1 MYELAKNICMQ
12 IGGVILG
19 KNDIIVK
26 VLTAI
31 LAQGHV
37 LLEDVPGVGKTTLA
51 LAFAKTLGLTTK
63 RVQFTSDTL
72 PSDVTGFSVY
82 NREQGTLDY
91 KPGAIMTNL
100 LLADELNRTSSKTQS
115 ALLEAM
121 EEKRV
126 TVDGKTYKLPDPFI
140 VLATQNP
147 VGSAGTQLLPVS
159 QMDRFLLCLTMGYP
173 DRQSEA
179 ALLKERHHA
188 DPMAECRTLA
198 DPATLKKLIQTVNE
212 VHVDD
217 AIYDYVARLL
227 EATRSHPLLTLGV
240 SPRGGLALCRTAKA
254 HAFLW
259 GRDYVT
265 PDDIAAVLC
274 DVCAHRVVL
283 SQKARLHEY
292 AADALLTEIM
302 ERTEKPGKPAC

>member
-1 MYELAKNICMQ
+1 MYELAKNICLQ
-12 IGGVILG
+12 IGSVILG

-121 EEKRV
+121 EERRV
-126 TVDGKTYKLPDPFI
+126 TVDGKTYALPDPFI

-159 QMDRFLLCLTMGYP
+159 QLDRFLLCLTMGYP
-173 DRQSEA
+173 DRESEA
-179 ALLKERHHA
+179 ALLKERHHT
-188 DPMAECRTLA
+188 DPISSCKTLA
-198 DPATLKKLIQTVNE
+198 DPATLKKLIQTVND

-217 AIYDYVARLL
+217 AIYDYVARLM

-265 PDDIAAVLC
+265 PDDVADVLC

-292 AADALLTEIM
+292 AAERLLTEIL
-302 ERTEKPGKPAC
+302 EQTEKPGKTEF